1 MYVMRVF
8 GGKLKNGENYDKTK
22 PVFQIVV
29 MNDKD
34 YKNRNNELVR
44 ELVVC
49 SKDKEGNYIDEFF
62 KIFIVDI
69 NCEVDYTKVDK
80 RLLGWLLLFR
90 ANTFKEANDC
100 IKYNEMLRGVIEDM
114 KKYASEDYVQ
124 DYTIRDK
131 LYRSDINSAK
141 REGRNEGMDY
151 ANLIM
156 AQKLRDRDMEP
167 SEIVEVTGIPLD
179 KVLSLKKNEHVMV
192 REEKTKYNE
201 LSD

>member
-1 MYVMRVF
+1 
-8 GGKLKNGENYDKTK
+8 
-22 PVFQIVV
+22 
-29 MNDKD
+29 
-34 YKNRNNELVR
+34 
-44 ELVVC
+44 
-49 SKDKEGNYIDEFF
+49 
-62 KIFIVDI
+62 
-69 NCEVDYTKVDK
+69 
-80 RLLGWLLLFR
+80 
-90 ANTFKEANDC
+90 
-100 IKYNEMLRGVIEDM
+100 M

-141 REGRNEGMDY
+141 REGRNEGIDY

-201 LSD
+201 VEIPQKDISNSKL